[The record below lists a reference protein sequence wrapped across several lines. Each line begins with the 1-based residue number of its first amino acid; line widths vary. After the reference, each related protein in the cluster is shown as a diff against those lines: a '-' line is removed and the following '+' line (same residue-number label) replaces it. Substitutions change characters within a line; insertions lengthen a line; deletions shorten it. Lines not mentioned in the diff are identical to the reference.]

1 MVEPAAERLPELV
14 LLNRQRA
21 VALDL
26 DALQERLHRAVP
38 LCADHSADGVY
49 ALRSLEEVVVSLVSD
64 RRIAQIHRDFMNIPG
79 ATDVITFEHGEIIIS
94 AQTALRC
101 AGEYG
106 HSTLEEVALYMVH
119 GLLHLNGFLDGTD
132 AERKAM
138 HAVQDRIWLESRG

>member
-119 GLLHLNGFLDGTD
+119 GLLHLNGFLDRTD

>member
-38 LCADHSADGVY
+38 LCAAHSADGVY

-119 GLLHLNGFLDGTD
+119 GLLHLNGFLDRTD